1 MLASQ
6 LAEREKRMKTSTT
19 GLQMIES
26 FEGVRLSAY
35 FDVAKVPTI
44 GYGHTGSVNGTPVCA
59 GMTITIAQAEQL
71 LAEDLA
77 EAEAKV
83 NKYSKYNFNQNQFDA
98 LVSFA
103 YNIGNIDKLTAN
115 GRRSIATIASKF
127 PEYNHAGG
135 KVVNGLT
142 QRRRKE
148 QLLFN
153 TPCAT
158 TSTSCKK
165 SYSEIARE
173 VIAGKWGN
181 GATRKIKIQA
191 AGYNYAQVQAA
202 VNVLLR

>member
-1 MLASQ
+1 
-6 LAEREKRMKTSTT
+6 MKTSAT

-26 FEGVRLSAY
+26 FEGLRLTAY
-35 FDVAKVPTI
+35 FDSAKVPTI
-44 GYGHTGSVNGTPVCA
+44 GYGHTGAVDGTPVCT
-59 GMTITIAQAEQL
+59 GMTITIAKAEQL
-71 LAEDLA
+71 LAEDLS
-77 EAEAKV
+77 EAEAAV
-83 NKYSKYNFNQNQFDA
+83 NKYSKYSFNQNQFDA

-103 YNIGNIDKLTAN
+103 YNIGNIDKLTTN

-153 TPCAT
+153 TPCAII
-158 TSTSCKK
+158 STGKK
-165 SYSEIARE
+165 SYADIARE

-202 VNVLLR
+202 VNALLR